1 MAKSSEG
8 TAKVAVVAEAI
19 GSITGAVAKAR
30 GLVDE
35 VSVAS
40 RQQAQGI
47 DQVTQA
53 IAQMEKVTQG
63 TAATAEESAA
73 ASEELSA
80 QADTALGI
88 VGSLEQMVGAHATG
102 RPAAAPK
109 KAPIAAT
116 VKNVVSLASRQPKPR
131 PTARS
136 ADEAI
141 PLEGTGTFGSF

>member
-1 MAKSSEG
+1 VAKSSEG

-63 TAATAEESAA
+63 TAATAE
-73 ASEELSA
+73 
-80 QADTALGI
+80 
-88 VGSLEQMVGAHATG
+88 
-102 RPAAAPK
+102 
-109 KAPIAAT
+109 
-116 VKNVVSLASRQPKPR
+116 
-131 PTARS
+131 
-136 ADEAI
+136 I